1 MPELKNYRH
10 EQFAQ
15 EFVKTNN
22 AAHSY
27 RCAGYQAPSENALRV
42 SAHHLLTKPNM
53 QFRISEIRRQLARKT
68 PMTKEVAIEDLT
80 AMAQH
85 GESDSI
91 KLQAYSQ
98 IGKWLGWDQP
108 TRVVV
113 STDPLLAYMQE
124 IRSMPIEPR
133 QGLQLAREREQLAI
147 ECDSNR
153 EEALMNNGLRVDG
166 TTS

>member
-15 EFVKTNN
+15 HYVRTNN
-22 AAHSY
+22 ASESY
-27 RCAGYQAPSENALRV
+27 RFAGYAAKDADV
-42 SAHHLLTKPNM
+42 SGHNLLVKPGM
-53 QFRISEIRRQLARKT
+53 AERISEIRRELSRKSKL
-68 PMTKEVAIEDLT
+68 TKEVAIEDLT

-108 TRVVV
+108 TKVMI

-124 IRSMPIEPR
+124 IRSLPIEQRAEPFTIV
-133 QGLQLAREREQLAI
+133 GDKTVPLQLATER
-147 ECDSNR
+147 D
-153 EEALMNNGLRVDG
+153 NNGHEL
-166 TTS
+166 

>member
-15 EFVKTNN
+15 HFVRTNN
-22 AAHSY
+22 ASEAY
-27 RCAGYQAPSENALRV
+27 RFAGYAAKDADV
-42 SAHHLLTKPNM
+42 SGHKLLVKTSIA
-53 QFRISEIRRQLARKT
+53 QRIAEIRRDLSRKSKL
-68 PMTKEVAIEDLT
+68 TKEVAIEDLT

-124 IRSMPIEPR
+124 IRSTPIESR
-133 QGLQLAREREQLAI
+133 QGLQLGREREQLAI
-147 ECDSNR
+147 ACDSSTDDALTDNELDR
-153 EEALMNNGLRVDG
+153 ERTTLRR
-166 TTS
+166 

>member
-15 EFVKTNN
+15 YFVRHHN
-22 AAHSY
+22 ASAAY
-27 RCAGYQAPSENALRV
+27 RAVGYAAKDADV
-42 SAHHLLTKPNM
+42 SAHQLLVKPSI
-53 QFRISEIRRQLARKT
+53 QQRIAEIRRELSRKAQL
-68 PMTKEVAIEDLT
+68 TKEVAIEDLT

-124 IRSMPIEPR
+124 IRSLPIEPR
-133 QGLQLAREREQLAI
+133 QGLQLGREREQLAT
-147 ECDSNR
+147 ECDSNSDDV
-153 EEALMNNGLRVDG
+153 LMSNGLRDER
-166 TTS
+166 TT

>member
-15 EFVKTNN
+15 HFVKHNN
-22 AAHSY
+22 ASAAY
-27 RCAGYQAPSENALRV
+27 RAAGYRAKDTDVAGHRMLVSVGMSE
-42 SAHHLLTKPNM
+42 
-53 QFRISEIRRQLARKT
+53 RIREIRRDLAAKT
-68 PMTKEVAIEDLT
+68 ALTKEVAIEDLT

-133 QGLQLAREREQLAI
+133 QGLLLGREREQLATA
-147 ECDSNR
+147 CDSNSNGVLIDNELDR
-153 EEALMNNGLRVDG
+153 ER
-166 TTS
+166 TTSRR

>member
-15 EFVKTNN
+15 HFVRHNN
-22 AAHSY
+22 ASEAY
-27 RCAGYQAPSENALRV
+27 RAAGYAPKDADVCSHKLLV
-42 SAHHLLTKPNM
+42 SAGI
-53 QFRISEIRRQLARKT
+53 QERISEIRRQLARKT
-68 PMTKEVAIEDLT
+68 QMTKEVAIEDLT

-133 QGLQLAREREQLAI
+133 QGLLLAKEREQLATA
-147 ECDSNR
+147 CDSNSNG
-153 EEALMNNGLRVDG
+153 ALIDNELDHER